1 MKRFLLYLFTPYK
14 GLSEA
19 LRVMREGW
27 RNVDYTRDAAK
38 QAIDDAKRDRRSE
51 SWEAAIKRLRPTTT
65 AIRKQVAYRQVA
77 ALALVLLAASSIYG
91 VVAAHAWIPGLF
103 GTLISG
109 VWYLTQGLRLY
120 QIRHRT
126 LCSLHAYLG
135 HAVRSPK
142 EFLPLGIPRDW
153 TPLSKEADGESH
165 GDA

>member
-1 MKRFLLYLFTPYK
+1 M
-14 GLSEA
+14 G
-19 LRVMREGW
+19 
-27 RNVDYTRDAAK
+27 AAQGSITWVGYNGK
-38 QAIDDAKRDRRSE
+38 Q
-51 SWEAAIKRLRPTTT
+51 
-65 AIRKQVAYRQVA
+65 
-77 ALALVLLAASSIYG
+77 
-91 VVAAHAWIPGLF
+91 F

-126 LCSLHAYLG
+126 LCSLRAYLV